1 VLSFRASIP
10 YLITE
15 MRRKG
20 CFMENDIHG
29 KIVDTFPIIEEIQD
43 SDLRGKV
50 IKAWARGLQE
60 GSFKNMEDIPFSV
73 AIPEVN
79 LVDHINWVMEVAL
92 FIASLVEKS
101 MGISINRD
109 LLIASVLLHDLGK
122 AFEYQKEGGTYVK
135 SDIGKKFAHGFWG
148 AQIALEERVSKDLA
162 HLISSHSKDS
172 PEHPQLLEGIILHYA
187 DFAHADILR
196 FQKGMQTFL
205 SMKG

>member
-1 VLSFRASIP
+1 
-10 YLITE
+10 
-15 MRRKG
+15 
-20 CFMENDIHG
+20 MENDIHR
-29 KIVDTFPIIEEIQD
+29 KILDIFPVIQEIQD
-43 SDLRGKV
+43 SELKDKV
-50 IKAWARGLQE
+50 VKAWARALRE

-73 AIPEVN
+73 TIPEVN
-79 LVDHINWVMEVAL
+79 LVNHVKWVIEVAL
-92 FIASLVEKS
+92 FIASLVEKG

-122 AFEYQKEGGTYVK
+122 AFEYKKKGNKYVK
-135 SDIGKKFAHGFWG
+135 SDIGEKFMHGFWG
-148 AQIALEERVSKDLA
+148 TFIALEERVSKDLA
-162 HLISSHSKDS
+162 HLIATHSKDS